1 MLHTQNI
8 CVLLRLLSYN
18 LSYDVTVTVLLPSV
32 GGEPLEGAVGG
43 RGREAVR
50 LGVQLEAVGAAGG
63 GRGRRGGPRPRLGQG
78 HGGPG
83 QSSEAD
89 EVRHLGGD
97 GAGVARPLLA
107 LLLLLWLRLLLQAAG
122 EVLEVVYGELG
133 VAPQLGLAG
142 HRLLVRGVHRRLRLG
157 LGLRLRLRLG
167 RSSLREGGGRGA
179 GPHAAARGAAG
190 AGVAQ
195 QAAAAVG
202 LCLHQCNTSLR

>member
-8 CVLLRLLSYN
+8 CVLLRLLSSN

-63 GRGRRGGPRPRLGQG
+63 GRGRRGGPRPRLGEG

-107 LLLLLWLRLLLQAAG
+107 LLLLLWLRLLLLQAAG

-142 HRLLVRGVHRRLRLG
+142 HRLLVRGVHRRLG
-157 LGLRLRLRLG
+157 LGLRLGLRLG
-167 RSSLREGGGRGA
+167 RSSLREGGGGGA

>member
-8 CVLLRLLSYN
+8 CVLLRLLSSN

-63 GRGRRGGPRPRLGQG
+63 GRGRRGGPRPRLGEG
-78 HGGPG
+78 HSGPG

-107 LLLLLWLRLLLQAAG
+107 RLLLLWLRLLLQAAG
-122 EVLEVVYGELG
+122 EVLKVVYGELG

-142 HRLLVRGVHRRLRLG
+142 HRLLVRGVHRRLG
-157 LGLRLRLRLG
+157 LGLRLG
-167 RSSLREGGGRGA
+167 RSSLREGGGGGA

-202 LCLHQCNTSLR
+202 LCLHQCNTSL

>member
-63 GRGRRGGPRPRLGQG
+63 GRGRRGGPRPRLGEG

-107 LLLLLWLRLLLQAAG
+107 RLLLLWLRRLLLLLLQAAG

-142 HRLLVRGVHRRLRLG
+142 HRLLVRGVHRRLG
-157 LGLRLRLRLG
+157 LRLRLG
-167 RSSLREGGGRGA
+167 RSSLREGGGGGA

>member
-8 CVLLRLLSYN
+8 CVLLRLLSSN

-50 LGVQLEAVGAAGG
+50 LGVQLEAVGAAAG

-107 LLLLLWLRLLLQAAG
+107 RLLLLWLRLLLLQAAG
-122 EVLEVVYGELG
+122 EVLKVVYGELG

-142 HRLLVRGVHRRLRLG
+142 HRLLVRGVHRRLG
-157 LGLRLRLRLG
+157 LGLRLGLRLG
-167 RSSLREGGGRGA
+167 RSSIREDGGGGA